1 MLLIVQCR
9 VNSTRLPKKALL
21 KIQKKTILEHMILR
35 LKKCKNIDKLLIC
48 TSINTEN
55 DAIVDICNK
64 TDVDCFR
71 GSEKNVLD
79 RFYKA
84 SVKYNADNIIRCT
97 ADCPLIDHNLVDDLI
112 TEFKLKKYK
121 HLNFRNKDITRN
133 NQFPDGF
140 DAEIFSF
147 EVLKEAWLNDKSD
160 FGKEHVTPYIVKK
173 YGKNYYKIPN
183 IEKYTKIDFANFHLS
198 IDTIY
203 DFEKVKY
210 IYDNLY
216 PNNKDFGLY
225 DVLLFLHNI
234 R

>member
-9 VNSTRLPKKALL
+9 INSTRLPQKALL
-21 KIQKKTILEHMILR
+21 KIQEKSILEHMILR
-35 LKKCKNIDKLLIC
+35 LKHCKNIDKLLIC
-48 TSINTEN
+48 TSINPEN
-55 DAIVDICNK
+55 DLIVDICNK
-64 TDVDCFR
+64 TNTEYFR

-84 SVKYNADNIIRCT
+84 SIKYNARNIIRCT
-97 ADCPLIDHNLVDDLI
+97 GDCPLIDHNLIDDLI
-112 TEFKLKKYK
+112 KEFKLKNYN

-140 DAEIFSF
+140 DAEIFTF
-147 EVLKEAWLNDKSD
+147 DVLTEAWLNDKSD

-183 IEKYTKIDFANFHLS
+183 IEKYTNIDFNNFHLS
-198 IDTIY
+198 VDTKD

-216 PNNKDFGLY
+216 PYNKDFNLY
-225 DVLLFLHNI
+225 NILSFLNK
-234 R
+234 